1 MSKKLII
8 VGLGETAELAYD
20 YFSYDSEYEVVA
32 FAAEERYL
40 AKKKL
45 TLFEDLPVV
54 AVEAMPSLFPVD
66 EYNAFVAMSY
76 SRLNHDRSRLYRAVK
91 SMGYSLAS
99 YISSKAFIGRNVAI
113 GDNCFILE
121 NNVLQRNVKIGNNVI
136 LWSGNHIGHR
146 SSIDD
151 NVFLSSHVAVSGFCH
166 IGKYCF
172 LGINSCIGDN
182 VTIADDCFIGGGVAL
197 MHDSSFGEIYR
208 TSHIEAERL
217 STKQIWGY
225 KDEMV

>member
-32 FAAEERYL
+32 FAAEKRYL

-45 TLFEDLPVV
+45 TLFEGLPVV
-54 AVEAMPSLFPVD
+54 AIEVVSSLFPVD
-66 EYNAFVAMSY
+66 EYSAFVATSY
-76 SRLNHDRSRLYRAVK
+76 SRLNHDRSRLYHAVK

-99 YISSKAFIGRNVAI
+99 YISSKAFIGRNVSI

-151 NVFLSSHVAVSGFCH
+151 NAFLSSHVAVSGFCH

-172 LGINSCIGDN
+172 LGINSCLGDN
-182 VTIADDCFIGGGVAL
+182 VTIADNCFIGGGVAI
-197 MHDSSFGEIYR
+197 MHDTNNEEVYR
-208 TSHIEAERL
+208 VKRENPERL
-217 STKQIWGY
+217 SAGQIFNI
-225 KDEMV
+225 K

>member
-66 EYNAFVAMSY
+66 EYSAFVAMSY
-76 SRLNHDRSRLYRAVK
+76 SRLNHDRSRVYSAVK

-99 YISSKAFIGRNVAI
+99 YISSKAFIGRNVSI

-151 NVFLSSHVAVSGFCH
+151 NAFLSSHVAVSGFCH

-172 LGINSCIGDN
+172 LGINSCLGDN
-182 VTIADDCFIGGGVAL
+182 VTIADNCFIGGGVAI
-197 MHDSSFGEIYR
+197 MHDTNNGEVYR
-208 TSHIEAERL
+208 VKREKPERL
-217 STKQIWGY
+217 SAGQIFSI
-225 KDEMV
+225 K